1 MPSAKAQFIPSI
13 FLSSIRKWQWV
24 VIISSLTG
32 KTPGNIQIVMVINL
46 DYTYKILYILF
57 ARIIWNGNNLEVTST
72 REQVVQFDLR
82 TLHQTGK
89 KKEHVIT
96 GANFLLYN

>member
-1 MPSAKAQFIPSI
+1 
-13 FLSSIRKWQWV
+13 
-24 VIISSLTG
+24 
-32 KTPGNIQIVMVINL
+32 MVINL

-57 ARIIWNGNNLEVTST
+57 ARILWNGNNLEVTST

-89 KKEHVIT
+89 KKEHGIA
-96 GANFLLYN
+96 GANFLLYNWGQPDILGEDVERKTQVPLESKHVENGSGVS